1 MVGRRGTLQGTGSGV
16 LPPDVLRGG
25 ISRRD
30 LLRAS
35 AAVAVAGGSAAALSG
50 CGTAAAAGITGGQL
64 AASTLQ
70 FWSLFS
76 GGDGARLTTMLQG
89 YEKAH
94 GGPSSVQSS
103 VFAWGNPYYTKV
115 SLATVGSKPPDVA
128 VAHLTR
134 AKNLAAAGLLT
145 EITDADLALVGLEPG
160 DFVKRVWDAQ
170 KLDGKSWVIPLDT
183 HPYVLYYNRK
193 VCGPAG
199 LLDGDGQLKP
209 IQGRAA
215 WEAALAAA
223 KKVTG
228 AYGATTATVGDT
240 STSWRWFQTLY
251 RQQEGATPFLGDGG
265 TKLTWNED
273 LVTSTLAY
281 IRKLT
286 ADTLMPAAT
295 DYAGAGT
302 LFYTGKAA
310 FQLQGVWEITTAQA
324 VKGLDFG
331 MVPIPTIFDVPA
343 EQADSHTFV
352 LPRKDRTPEQMKQ
365 AMTFVKSMLDQ
376 SLTWAQG
383 GHVPAYLPVQ
393 DSAAYQKLS
402 PQSDYAPAAESA
414 VYDSPAWY
422 SGSGS
427 NFEVVVGAQIGLVQ
441 QGLAS
446 PEAAVAAMK
455 SQLQA
460 YTTTPDPL

>member
-1 MVGRRGTLQGTGSGV
+1 MVGRRGVPHQQGPGARPPADRPAGV
-16 LPPDVLRGG
+16 
-25 ISRRD
+25 SRRD
-30 LLRAS
+30 LLRAGAVM
-35 AAVAVAGGSAAALSG
+35 AAAGGSVAALSG
-50 CGTAAAAGITGGQL
+50 CGSAAAAGITGGKL

-76 GGDGARLTTMLQG
+76 GGDGARLTTMTDN

-94 GGPSSVQSS
+94 GGPGSLQST

-115 SLATVGSKPPDVA
+115 SLATVGDKPPDVA

-145 EITDADLALVGLEPG
+145 EITDADLALVGLKQS

-170 KLDGKSWVIPLDT
+170 KLDGKNWVVPLDT
-183 HPYVLYYNRK
+183 HPFVLYYNRK
-193 VCGPAG
+193 VCEPAG
-199 LLDGDGQLKP
+199 LLDGDGQLKT
-209 IQGRAA
+209 IQGRDG
-215 WEAALAAA
+215 WEAALAAL

-228 AYGATTATVGDT
+228 STGASVATVNDP

-251 RQQEGATPFLGDGG
+251 RQQDGATPFLDDGG
-265 TKLTWNED
+265 TKLTWNEE

-281 IRKLT
+281 IQKLT
-286 ADTLMPAAT
+286 ADGLMPAT
-295 DYAGAGT
+295 IDYGGAETAMFTGDAG
-302 LFYTGKAA
+302 F
-310 FQLQGVWEITTAQA
+310 FLQGVWEITTAQG
-324 VKGLDFG
+324 VEGLDFG

-343 EQADSHTFV
+343 EMADSHTFV
-352 LPRKDRTPEQMKQ
+352 LPRQDRSPEQMKQ

-376 SLTWAQG
+376 SLTWAKG
-383 GHVPAYLPVQ
+383 GHIPAYLPVQ
-393 DSAAYQKLS
+393 NSAAYQKLT
-402 PQSDYAPAAESA
+402 PQSDYASAAENA

-427 NFEVVVGAQIGLVQ
+427 NFENVVGAQIGLVQ

-446 PEAAVAAMK
+446 PEAAVASMK
-455 SQLQA
+455 SQLTT
-460 YTTTPDPL
+460 YTQTPNPL